1 MALVEDEAA
10 SQRVA
15 GCKFCLYIE
24 IRECQFLAIEMWTCL
39 HSSTQIKALYLDI
52 ASTCQIPA
60 AQGLYWEEMVNNQE
74 KYKVLLAQYVENLY
88 FSKVDDLLNEK
99 CSKHVRRENISAPI
113 YAECDHMCR

>member
-1 MALVEDEAA
+1 
-10 SQRVA
+10 
-15 GCKFCLYIE
+15 
-24 IRECQFLAIEMWTCL
+24 MWTYL

-99 CSKHVRRENISAPI
+99 CVRENILLCGEEDDCEKNLLGLGDLS
-113 YAECDHMCR
+113 